1 MRRGQTRYLL
11 QRSHRVHRL
20 LHALHRMDGQSIDG
34 FLRRVGL
41 GDHGH
46 IEAQF
51 GGLLESLLPP
61 RRGAHF
67 ARQTVVQVRWDEHES
82 RLRSCWTSDDP
93 ARWAAAT
100 AGYDTGAAWQT
111 TATGG
116 WNVTPAAGGSI
127 ATYRVWAD
135 VQTVIP
141 GLQSWAMAR
150 SLPSMIVAY
159 DARVGALAGSK

>member
-1 MRRGQTRYLL
+1 MLSTPETAEEWLPVDLGVK
-11 QRSHRVHRL
+11 RVERL
-20 LHALHRMDGQSIDG
+20 DPTHIFQAIDIPILMG
-34 FLRRVGL
+34 M
-41 GDHGH
+41 
-46 IEAQF
+46 
-51 GGLLESLLPP
+51 
-61 RRGAHF
+61 AHF